1 MVNIW
6 LEDED
11 AGSCL
16 EDLAYTME
24 GLEMLSATDCIKRFL
39 DPADKMEDISE

>member
-1 MVNIW
+1 MINIW

-24 GLEMLSATDCIKRFL
+24 GLDMLTATDCIKRFL